1 MLKNLKNKKHEQ
13 FVTVKGK
20 DLCDTNSGKFFPNWF
35 ALKLFCVITQNC
47 SEFSQK
53 IGLSKTVGSYCK
65 ENNKELQCTI
75 VAINFSKNSIGE
87 EICGFMTMH

>member
-20 DLCDTNSGKFFPNWF
+20 DLCDTNSGKFYPNWF

-65 ENNKELQCTI
+65 ENNK
-75 VAINFSKNSIGE
+75 INFSKNSISE